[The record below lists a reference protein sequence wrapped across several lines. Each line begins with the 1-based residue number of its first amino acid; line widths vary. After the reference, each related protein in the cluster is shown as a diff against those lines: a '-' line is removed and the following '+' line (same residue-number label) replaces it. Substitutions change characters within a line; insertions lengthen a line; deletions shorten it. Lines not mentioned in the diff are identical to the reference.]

1 MRVVVQRVK
10 NATCHVND
18 KLTGECLNGF
28 LLLVGF
34 KCNDTL
40 KEVSLLAKK
49 VANMRIF
56 TDENMKMNKSL
67 KDVFGTILSIS
78 QFTLYADCKHGNRPS
93 FTNAMPG
100 NMAIELYKE
109 FNNILRNEY
118 NLHVEEGIFGADMK
132 IQFLNDG
139 PITIILDSEEL

>member
-10 NATCHVND
+10 NATCHVD
-18 KLTGECLNGF
+18 DRLTGECLNGF

-34 KCNDTL
+34 KCDDTL

-49 VANMRIF
+49 VANLRIF

-67 KDVFGTILSIS
+67 KDVSGTILSIS

-100 NMAIELYKE
+100 VKAIELYNE